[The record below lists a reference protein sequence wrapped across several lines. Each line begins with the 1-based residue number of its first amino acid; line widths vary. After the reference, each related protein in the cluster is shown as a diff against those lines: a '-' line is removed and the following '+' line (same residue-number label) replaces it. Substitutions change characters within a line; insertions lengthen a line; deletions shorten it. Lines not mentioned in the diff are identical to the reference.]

1 MENKKLTLEDFKAKA
16 IDKFKNRKLVADIEV
31 EGFGLIPF
39 NRPSDNDM
47 LEYLNGAARGAKIKD
62 GEVKETDLLP
72 VAEASKKLVYKCCNF
87 LHDSELQESIEAVDP
102 YDTPSKV
109 FGLTNVISLAEKITD
124 IFGASE
130 VKSDIKNS

>member
-1 MENKKLTLEDFKAKA
+1 
-16 IDKFKNRKLVADIEV
+16 
-31 EGFGLIPF
+31 
-39 NRPSDNDM
+39 M

-87 LHDSELQESIEAVDP
+87 LHDAELQESIEAVDP
-102 YDTPSKV
+102 YDTPSKI

-124 IFGASE
+124 IFGASD
-130 VKSDIKNS
+130 VKSDIKN